1 MSTFLHSKERCFSC
15 LPVLFMFCF
24 VRKTNRSNCVLKQKC
39 LKKKEE
45 EDCNQSETWREANS
59 ILSLMPVIVDRL
71 IPCVDSKYMNN
82 FLMWSC
88 FLIAFLRPV
97 LPTAQLW
104 FSLPTILIV
113 STSKFRKE
121 SCLGGHSLSA
131 GAQREDRV
139 FALIVNACVQAELGR
154 RDRGA

>member
-1 MSTFLHSKERCFSC
+1 
-15 LPVLFMFCF
+15 
-24 VRKTNRSNCVLKQKC
+24 
-39 LKKKEE
+39 
-45 EDCNQSETWREANS
+45 
-59 ILSLMPVIVDRL
+59 
-71 IPCVDSKYMNN
+71 MNN

-88 FLIAFLRPV
+88 FLIAFLRP
-97 LPTAQLW
+97 LLSTAQLW

-121 SCLGGHSLSA
+121 SCLGGHSPSA
-131 GAQREDRV
+131 GAQREDGV